1 MYKSLAYA
9 TFLLGISVPS
19 QALTLQ
25 KYLSFVSDNHPEI
38 LALDATTGQ
47 YGADIQYA
55 DGAYDAKLDHNSFS
69 RVAGYYD
76 GLQASQKFSKPLEA
90 YNAEIFSEYRISH
103 GDFPVYEQQY
113 ATLSGGEAS
122 LGVKLSLLKGRDTD
136 KNRTAMA
143 SARLKYKMWSEE
155 AKLAQSE
162 FYYSAILAYLDW
174 VESVSYYKKIEQL
187 VEAGVNR
194 QDGIKRRVAEGDIA
208 EIELLEFET
217 RLLERQ
223 VTLLSAERKV
233 QANIQKLRY
242 YMHSN
247 ASLNDIQNAPS
258 SDATNMTWPIAFKNV
273 VHAEVSSNHPA
284 LAAKAY
290 EMQELKQKMRLAT
303 VDLLPKLDVE
313 AKLARDIGSGPTSL
327 QDTEAKI
334 GLYFSMPFERS
345 QAKAKKSRT
354 QFEINALEQK
364 TNALQ
369 QSIDAKLQERL
380 INLTYARRLH
390 NMQKKQV
397 VLSRQLFER
406 EQRQFEFGSSDFFM
420 LNNREVDAFQADLK
434 ALTARINVFREELAI
449 MKLNAQLDHEFI
461 QNTLTSEH
469 SFSGNSYVEPSEKIF
484 TEDP

>member
-1 MYKSLAYA
+1 MYKSLAFFA
-9 TFLLGISVPS
+9 ALLCVSNPS
-19 QALTLQ
+19 KAFNLHEYLTL
-25 KYLSFVSDNHPEI
+25 VANNHPEI
-38 LALDATTGQ
+38 LAIDATTGQ
-47 YGADIQYA
+47 YGAEIQYA

-69 RVAGYYD
+69 RVTGYYD

-103 GDFPVYEQQY
+103 GDFPVYEQEY

-122 LGVKLSLLKGRDTD
+122 VGVKLSLLQGRDTD
-136 KNRTAMA
+136 KKRTAMA
-143 SARLKYKMWSEE
+143 SARLKYKMWNEE

-162 FYYSAILAYLDW
+162 FYYGAILAYLDW
-174 VESVSYYKKIEQL
+174 IESISYFNEIQQL
-187 VEAGVNR
+187 VEVGINR
-194 QDGIKRRVAEGDIA
+194 QEGMKRRVAEGDIA

-223 VTLLSAERKV
+223 STFLSAERNV

-247 ASLNDIQNAPS
+247 ASFDDIQNAPS
-258 SDATNMTWPIAFKNV
+258 HNTTGSTTGMVWPNAFKSV
-273 VHAEVSSNHPA
+273 IHGGVSTSHPA

-290 EMQELKQKMRLAT
+290 EMQELKQKMRLAK
-303 VDLLPKLDVE
+303 VALLPKLDVE

-334 GLYFSMPFERS
+334 GLYFSVPFERS

-369 QSIDAKLQERL
+369 GSIEAKLKERL
-380 INLTYARRLH
+380 INLTYAKRLH
-390 NMQKKQV
+390 DMQKKQV
-397 VLSRQLFER
+397 VLSRKLFEQ

-420 LNNREVDAFQADLK
+420 LNTREVDAFQAELK
-434 ALTARINVFREELAI
+434 AMTARINVFREELAI
-449 MKLNAQLDHEFI
+449 MKLNAQLNHQFI
-461 QNTLTSEH
+461 QNTLLSKFT
-469 SFSGNSYVEPSEKIF
+469 FSEK
-484 TEDP
+484 

>member
-1 MYKSLAYA
+1 MYKVFAYA
-9 TFLLGISVPS
+9 ACLLGLLGMSASS

-25 KYLSFVSDNHPEI
+25 KYLSFVANNHPEI

-47 YGADIQYA
+47 YGADIEYA

-76 GLQASQKFSKPLEA
+76 GLQASQTFSKPLEA

-103 GDFPVYEQQY
+103 GDFPVYEQEY

-122 LGVKLSLLKGRDTD
+122 LGVKLSLLQGRDTD
-136 KNRTAMA
+136 KKRTAMA

-162 FYYSAILAYLDW
+162 FYYSSILAYLDW
-174 VESVSYYKKIEQL
+174 IESVSYYKKIEQL

-194 QDGIKRRVAEGDIA
+194 QDGIKRRVTEGDIA
-208 EIELLEFET
+208 EIELLEYET

-223 VTLLSAERKV
+223 STLLSAERKL

-247 ASLNDIQNAPS
+247 TSLNDIQNASSNNTTDMIWPS
-258 SDATNMTWPIAFKNV
+258 AFKSV
-273 VHAEVSSNHPA
+273 IHGGISTHHPA
-284 LAAKAY
+284 LAAKTY
-290 EMQELKQKMRLAT
+290 EMQELKQKMRLAE
-303 VDLLPKLDVE
+303 VSLLPKLDVE

-334 GLYFSMPFERS
+334 GLYFSVPFERS

-354 QFEINALEQK
+354 QFEMNALEQK
-364 TNALQ
+364 TNALKQ
-369 QSIDAKLQERL
+369 LLDAKLQERL
-380 INLTYARRLH
+380 VNLTYAKKLH
-390 NMQKKQV
+390 DMQKKQV
-397 VLSRQLFER
+397 VLSRKLFEQ

-420 LNNREVDAFQADLK
+420 LNNRETDAFQAELK
-434 ALTARINVFREELAI
+434 ALTTRINVFREELAI
-449 MKLNAQLDHEFI
+449 MKLQAQLDHAFI
-461 QNTLTSEH
+461 QHTVLYTRTS
-469 SFSGNSYVEPSEKIF
+469 SNR
-484 TEDP
+484 